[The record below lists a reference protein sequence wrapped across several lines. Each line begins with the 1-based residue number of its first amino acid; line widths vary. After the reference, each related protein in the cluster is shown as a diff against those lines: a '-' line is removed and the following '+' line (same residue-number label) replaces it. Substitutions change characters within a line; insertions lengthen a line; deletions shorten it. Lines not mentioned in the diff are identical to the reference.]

1 MMVQLNFEKL
11 GGLLPVIAQDYK
23 TQDVLMMAFMNQ
35 EAWKRTRETGYVQ
48 YYSRSR
54 NALWK
59 KGEQSGNLQE
69 VKEIR
74 IDCDSDCLLIKVNQI
89 GGAACHEGYHSCFYR
104 RVTPDGTEVDGQ
116 KIFDPEE
123 KYGD

>member
-1 MMVQLNFEKL
+1 MLQLNFEKL
-11 GGLLPVIAQDYK
+11 DGLLPVITQDYK
-23 TQDVLMMAFMNQ
+23 TKDALMMAFMNQ
-35 EAWKRTRETGYVQ
+35 EAWERTRETGYVH

-74 IDCDSDCLLIKVNQI
+74 VDCDSDCLLIKVNQI
-89 GGAACHEGYHSCFYR
+89 GGAACHEGYYSCFYR
-104 RVTPDGTEVDGQ
+104 RVTSDGTEVDRQ
-116 KIFDPEE
+116 RVFDPKK

>member
-1 MMVQLNFEKL
+1 MLQLNFEKL

-35 EAWKRTRETGYVQ
+35 EAWKRTRETGYVH

-116 KIFDPEE
+116 KVFDPEE

>member
-1 MMVQLNFEKL
+1 MLQLNFEKL
-11 GGLLPVIAQDYK
+11 DGLLPVITQDYNTK
-23 TQDVLMMAFMNQ
+23 DVLMMAFMNQ
-35 EAWKRTRETGYVQ
+35 EAWERTRETGYVH

-74 IDCDSDCLLIKVNQI
+74 VDCDSDCLLIKVNQI
-89 GGAACHEGYHSCFYR
+89 GGAACHKGYYSCFYTR
-104 RVTPDGTEVDGQ
+104 ITPDGTEVDRQ
-116 KIFDPEE
+116 KVFDPKK

>member
-1 MMVQLNFEKL
+1 MLQLNFEKM
-11 GGLLPVIAQDYK
+11 GGLVPVITQDYK
-23 TQDVLMMAFMNQ
+23 TKDVLMMAFMNE
-35 EAWKRTRETGYVQ
+35 EAWKRTRETGYVH

-74 IDCDSDCLLIKVNQI
+74 VDCDSDCLLIKVNQI
-89 GGAACHEGYHSCFYR
+89 GGAACHEGYYSCFYR
-104 RVTPDGTEVDGQ
+104 RVTAEGTEVDIP
-116 KIFDPEE
+116 KVFDPKE
-123 KYGD
+123 KYGE